1 MESIIQQLG
10 NLDIFPV
17 FNQLFISIAQPFVH
31 SFQSAVPSFLPQ
43 MKSLISN
50 EPGLIGG
57 MAFVLLSYTFV
68 VLIEN
73 LKKERVI
80 VTNKKPSPVYRE
92 GFPSGLN
99 NDKIM

>member
-10 NLDIFPV
+10 NLDIYPV
-17 FNQLFISIAQPFVH
+17 FNHLFVAIAQPFVH
-31 SFQSAVPSFLPQ
+31 SFQAAVPDLLPQ

-50 EPGLIGG
+50 EPGLVGG
-57 MAFVLLSYTFV
+57 MAFVLISYTFV

-80 VTNKKPSPVYRE
+80 VTNKKPSPGYRE
-92 GFPSGLN
+92 SFPSGLN